1 MNLSKSLMILVIA
14 LLVVNCQT
22 RSKDFTQYVNPFIGT
37 DGHGHTFPGA
47 TVPFGMVQL
56 SPDTRI
62 SGWDACGGYHYSDHT
77 IIGFSHTHLS
87 GTGCIDYGDI
97 LLMPTVG
104 KLRLQEGTEKNPE
117 SGYRSRFRHE
127 QEFAAPGYYRVFL
140 DDYQIQVE
148 LTATQRAGFHKYT
161 FPASDEARIVIDLL
175 HGLGPDK
182 VIEARLNFVNDSLI
196 TGLRRSEGWA
206 KDQKVYFAALFSKPF
221 EEYGIA
227 VDGKLE
233 KFRKSA
239 TGKNVKAYVKYKT
252 GQGETILVKVGLSAV
267 SEQGALK
274 NLKKEIPDW
283 NFDRVRNQA
292 KEVWNR
298 HLKKIEVE
306 GGSRERRIAFYTAL
320 YHAMIA
326 PNLFMDADG
335 KYRGM
340 DGKIHQAKDF
350 VNYTIFSLWDTFR
363 AEHPLFTII
372 DQKRTVDFIKTLLVK
387 YQEGGI
393 LPIWELAG
401 NYTGTMI
408 GYHAIPVIVD
418 AYVKG
423 IRDFDVALA
432 YQAMKHS
439 AMQDHR
445 GLKYYK
451 TLGYIPYDK
460 ESHQSVSRT
469 LEYAYDDW
477 CIAQIAKA
485 LGHEED
491 FKLFNARAQFYKNVF
506 DSKIGFMRGRNSDGQ
521 WRVPFDPAAIHSNGG
536 EDFTEGNSWQYTF
549 FVPHDIENFI
559 QLFGGTAP
567 FVKKLDSLFY
577 QKPPENPGLLDFTGL
592 IGQYA
597 QGNEPSHHIAYLY
610 NYAGKPWKT
619 QRIVRTIMDSLY
631 TANPDGLCGNED
643 CGQMSAWYIF
653 SAMGIYPVSPGLKE
667 YVIGSPVFD
676 KVTIHLENGRQFTIK
691 AENNSQENFYVQS
704 VKKDGA
710 PYSKTYITHDDILN
724 GVTLIFKM
732 GDKPNKNWGVDK
744 DDLPHSSVDNPLSVD
759 ELKAFLQRSKK

>member
-1 MNLSKSLMILVIA
+1 MNICKSLLFLIFTVTLIG
-14 LLVVNCQT
+14 CQNQN
-22 RSKDFTQYVNPFIGT
+22 KDFTQYVNPFIGT
-37 DGHGHTFPGA
+37 GGHGHTFPGA

-62 SGWDACGGYHYSDHT
+62 SGWDACGGYHYSDTT

-97 LLMPTVG
+97 LFMPTVG
-104 KLRLQEGTEKNPE
+104 KLHLQPGTEENPQ
-117 SGYRSRFRHE
+117 SGYRSRFSHE
-127 QEFAAPGYYRVFL
+127 KEMAEAGYYRVFL

-148 LTATQRAGFHKYT
+148 LTATQRVGFHKYT
-161 FPASDEARIVIDLL
+161 FSASDEAQIIIDLL
-175 HGLGPDK
+175 HGLGPDN
-182 VIEARLNFVNDSLI
+182 VIEAKLNFVNDSLI

-206 KDQKVYFAALFSKPF
+206 RDQKVYFAALFSRPF

-227 VDGKLE
+227 VDNKLE
-233 KFRKSA
+233 KSRRTA
-239 TGKNVKAYVKYKT
+239 TGKNIKAYVKYKT
-252 GQGETILVKVGLSAV
+252 GQSEAILVKVGISAV
-267 SEQGALK
+267 SEEGALK
-274 NLKKEIPDW
+274 NLKKEAPDW
-283 NFDRVRNQA
+283 DFERIRTRA
-292 KEVWNR
+292 KEAWNR
-298 HLKKIEVE
+298 HFNKIEVQ
-306 GGSRERRIAFYTAL
+306 GGTREQRITFYTAL

-326 PNLFMDADG
+326 PNLFMDVDG

-363 AEHPLFTII
+363 AAHPLFTII
-372 DQKRTVDFIKTLLVK
+372 DQKRTIDFIRTLLAK

-418 AYVKG
+418 AYIKG
-423 IRDFDVALA
+423 IRDFDAELA
-432 YQAMKHS
+432 YQAMKYS

-451 TLGYIPYDK
+451 TLGYIPFDK
-460 ESHQSVSRT
+460 EAHQSVSRT
-469 LEYAYDDW
+469 VEYAYDDW
-477 CIAQIAKA
+477 CIAQMAKA
-485 LGHEED
+485 LGKDKD

-506 DSKIGFMRGRNSDGQ
+506 DAEVGFMRGKDSNGQ
-521 WRVPFDPAAIHSNGG
+521 WRIPFDPAAIHTKGG

-549 FVPHDIENFI
+549 FAPQDLENFI
-559 QLFGGTAP
+559 DLFGGAEP

-577 QKPPENPGLLDFTGL
+577 QEPPENPSLPDITGLL
-592 IGQYA
+592 GQYA

-619 QRIVRTIMDSLY
+619 QRIVRTIVDSLY

-653 SAMGIYPVSPGLKE
+653 SAMGFYPVCPGLKE
-667 YVIGSPVFD
+667 YVFGSPVFD
-676 KVTIHLENGRQFTIK
+676 KVTIYLENGRQFTIK
-691 AENNSQENFYVQS
+691 TENNGKDNLYIQS
-704 VKKDGA
+704 VKKDDLS
-710 PYSKTYITHDDILN
+710 YSKTYITHDDILN
-724 GVTLIFKM
+724 GGTLTFKM
-732 GDKPNKNWGVDK
+732 GDKPNKYWGVHK
-744 DDLPHSSVDNPLSVD
+744 DDLPHSSVDIKLSVD
-759 ELKAFLQRSKK
+759 ELKAFLQKQ